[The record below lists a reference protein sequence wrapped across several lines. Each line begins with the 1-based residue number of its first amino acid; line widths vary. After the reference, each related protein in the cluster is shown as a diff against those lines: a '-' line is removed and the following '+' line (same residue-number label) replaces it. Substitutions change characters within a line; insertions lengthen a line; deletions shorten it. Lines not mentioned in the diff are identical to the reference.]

1 MGRLTE
7 ETRMKFRI
15 NVEAKLWINN
25 SGWSHSS
32 PYDSWEEEWNSVN
45 EMEEFYEKKFD
56 WDEFMDFNNWDNE
69 NIARSANPEE
79 CDTYFE
85 LTATEIDENGDDIY
99 DEDGDEIIYDLTG
112 KWLSDIA
119 LTYCELMGIDTDIE

>member
-1 MGRLTE
+1 
-7 ETRMKFRI
+7 MKFRI
-15 NVEAKLWINN
+15 NVEAKFWINN

-45 EMEEFYEKKFD
+45 EMEEFYEKNFD

-79 CDTYFE
+79 CEGMTLE
-85 LTATEIDENGDDIY
+85 EICEYYKAKYAKEQKHEPDE
-99 DEDGDEIIYDLTG
+99 
-112 KWLSDIA
+112 K
-119 LTYCELMGIDTDIE
+119 